1 MGETHDAMIDREK
14 IQIELIEL
22 DDGEARYDG
31 SAFAFTPSLPLSL
44 WLPSPALPCIS
55 FVPLIRFSVSVS
67 ESPFLIGNTIG
78 SGILRNPPVKSPG
91 VCRPPGLFLNV
102 HKIRADSDNKR

>member
-1 MGETHDAMIDREK
+1 MFDREK

-22 DDGEARYDG
+22 DNGEARYDG
-31 SAFAFTPSLPLSL
+31 SAAARSLRRSRSVSGYPRQL
-44 WLPSPALPCIS
+44 LPCVS
-55 FVPLIRFSVSVS
+55 FVSTHSILGVGFGIAVSDRKHDR
-67 ESPFLIGNTIG
+67 
-78 SGILRNPPVKSPG
+78 LRNTSQSRVKSPG